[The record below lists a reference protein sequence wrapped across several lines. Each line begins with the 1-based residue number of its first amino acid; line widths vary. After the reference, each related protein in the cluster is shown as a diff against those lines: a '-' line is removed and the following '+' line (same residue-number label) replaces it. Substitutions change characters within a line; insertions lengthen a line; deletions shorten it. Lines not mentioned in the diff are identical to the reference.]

1 MYHMH
6 IAIVFNDR
14 FLCTSRDNDLQKCEI
29 FLGYF
34 GKMRFMDTWP
44 IKWDP
49 QILDSLS
56 ESDDSFE
63 ILPIP
68 RRNQIKPRVP
78 KPAKNPRPAAKPTSR
93 QLALLFKKKD
103 EENLKNSKTTEDPK
117 TEKDIENENNS
128 KTVED
133 TKTDKDSENK
143 KENEQSTGN
152 AKNFATKNPSS
163 KFGRTPKSSNVI
175 TTNKGNI
182 SISKDD
188 EEKLLG
194 SSLALGVLKHLNNCN
209 SSKLMSRIHK
219 KM

>member
-1 MYHMH
+1 MH
-6 IAIVFNDR
+6 IAIVFNNR

-34 GKMRFMDTWP
+34 GKMRFMDTRP

-49 QILDSLS
+49 QTLDSLS

-63 ILPIP
+63 ILPVP

-93 QLALLFKKKD
+93 QLALLLKKKD
-103 EENLKNSKTTEDPK
+103 EENLKNSKTTQDPK

-128 KTVED
+128 KTAED
-133 TKTDKDSENK
+133 TKTDKDSENE
-143 KENEQSTGN
+143 KENEQTSNVQSTGN
-152 AKNFATKNPSS
+152 AKNFATKNLSS
-163 KFGRTPKSSNVI
+163 KFGCTPKSSNVI

-182 SISKDD
+182 SISK
-188 EEKLLG
+188 G
-194 SSLALGVLKHLNNCN
+194 
-209 SSKLMSRIHK
+209 
-219 KM
+219 